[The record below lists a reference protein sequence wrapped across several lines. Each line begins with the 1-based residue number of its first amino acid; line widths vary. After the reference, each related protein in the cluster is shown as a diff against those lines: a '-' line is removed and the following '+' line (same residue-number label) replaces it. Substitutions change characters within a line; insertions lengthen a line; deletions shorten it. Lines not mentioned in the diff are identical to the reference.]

1 MADRYWRGGTGTWF
15 STTTNWSA
23 TSGGAGGASL
33 PTANDDV
40 YIDANSNTGTGAFTI
55 TVSGTVNCRSIS
67 FAADGVCTL
76 ARGSAQMNINGSW
89 FNSATNFA
97 ITGSGTTNFVNNA
110 GQNGGTINHNGI
122 TWPGNII
129 VFNGV
134 GCTWT
139 LNSNITQNNTVSTI
153 THTAGAI
160 DLNGYTWSLS
170 RYTASSVV
178 SARDVYFRAGSF
190 TMIGTTAADPAI
202 NISGTNWR
210 CDCPRANSY
219 NAIAAGA
226 TGGFRRSMGATCTM
240 AIGTAVDNASE
251 MYPYNAPNLSITG
264 GASALT
270 LNIYCTVNNL
280 DFTGYTGT
288 PSSSG
293 TLTTTSRAGGFGVF
307 IAGDCTFG
315 SGTYT
320 GLLMSFYRFIDQD
333 TTTAQFNANSKLLAS
348 GVAIMLPQ
356 ATDTTQTTMS
366 ITNAPTA
373 AASATNVVQL
383 VKGRIALTGNWAVGM
398 FRSSYTNVRG
408 IDFDVNYI
416 LLNTASTAT
425 AALNAPIID
434 NFDSTGSGGF
444 GQSVAGSRTLTWGT
458 TSGASATTA
467 APYIMTATT
476 GTIDLGGSHFKK
488 IDVGSSTSV
497 YPTTSFSLWGDATL
511 SNTASMTAV
520 TITYRGSG
528 GTDTF
533 IGNGRT
539 IASLTV
545 NAPGSTLSLNGALTV
560 GTTGGGIGLTL
571 AYGTIQTNDNTLSM
585 HSFTV
590 SQPFEYS
597 RTLALGTSQCP
608 LTSGTA
614 ATVIYNAPDASNF
627 NITGTGGFTRS
638 VSATSTISSHS
649 SFNISSGFDGLPSF
663 TFSAGSSATTFTTA
677 SQIYSLNFTG
687 GTSSVT
693 GSQIQIYGDTFQL
706 SATGTYTGLN
716 VILRSQ
722 GTQDIYGN
730 SKTLGTLQVSGALSG
745 ATIVGTSSFQT
756 AIGCTTFTHSTGG
769 IYLAGYVAITCTS
782 LDSSG
787 SGVREVSGNNSLLG
801 AGWTIATNNA
811 TIMQLNAT
819 NLTLS
824 TSLYFNL
831 SYAGSVGTRT
841 IILTNFTAVDTYLIA
856 ISTNNVDNNAAR
868 NIYINPAAT
877 DTVAVQGAWQDMYL
891 SDSWAGTLSTG
902 TGLTL
907 YGNLTL
913 GGSVNTTSTTS
924 ALTFAPTTGRNV
936 TTSGRTI
943 NFPITFTTTSTNSL
957 NFQDALVMSSLRA
970 LTITNGGILRFFSGT
985 TNIVGSF
992 VTTGTTMKYL
1002 QTSTSGSQATISAAS
1017 GTLAVT
1023 YLSIKD
1029 SAATGGAIWDATDP
1043 TNIDQGNNTG
1053 WLFAGGVT
1061 ATGNMFMLF

>member
-1 MADRYWRGGTGTWF
+1 MADRYWRGGTGTWAT
-15 STTTNWSA
+15 TTTNWSA

-55 TVSGTVNCRSIS
+55 TVSATVNCRSIS

-76 ARGSAQMNINGSW
+76 ARGTSSMNINGSW
-89 FNSATNFA
+89 YNSATNFA
-97 ITGSGTTNFVNNA
+97 ITGTGTTQFLNNA
-110 GQNGGTINHNGI
+110 GLNGGTINHNGI
-122 TWPGNII
+122 AWPGSVII
-129 VFNGV
+129 FNGV

-139 LNSNITQNNTVSTI
+139 LNSNVTQNNTTAGI

-178 SARDVYFRAGSF
+178 SARDVYFRTGGSF
-190 TMIGTTAADPAI
+190 TLIGTVAGDTAV

-210 CDCPRANSY
+210 CDCPRANPY

-226 TGGFRRSMGATCTM
+226 TGGFRRSMGVTTTM

-264 GASALT
+264 GSAALT

-288 PSSSG
+288 PASAG

-307 IAGDCTFG
+307 IAGDCTFNAT
-315 SGTYT
+315 GTY
-320 GLLMSFYRFIDQD
+320 GSLLMTFYRFVDQD
-333 TTTAQFNANSKLLAS
+333 TTTATFNAQSKSLS
-348 GVAIMLPQ
+348 DGIGIILPQ
-356 ATDTTQTTMS
+356 ATNGTQTTML
-366 ITNAPTA
+366 ITNPPTT
-373 AASATNVVQL
+373 SGSTNVVQL
-383 VKGRIALTGNWAVGM
+383 VKGRIQLSADFFVGM

-408 IDFDVNYI
+408 IDFDVYRI
-416 LLNTASTAT
+416 LLNQTTAT
-425 AALNAPIID
+425 AKLNATTID
-434 NFDSTGSGGF
+434 NFDSTGAGGF
-444 GQSVAGSRTLTWGT
+444 GQSNNSGGILTWGT

-467 APYIMTATT
+467 APYTAT
-476 GTIDLGGSHFKK
+476 GTMSTASLDLGGSHFKK
-488 IDVGSSTSV
+488 LEFGSATTTF
-497 YPTTSFSLWGDATL
+497 PTTSFFLYGNATL
-511 SNTASMTAV
+511 GTGSWSLVTMT
-520 TITYRGSG
+520 YYGSG
-528 GTDTF
+528 GTDTLTTNSR
-533 IGNGRT
+533 I

-545 NAPGSTLSLNGALTV
+545 NAPGSTLSLSGALTC
-560 GTTGGGIGLTL
+560 GTASAGGLTL
-571 AYGTIQTNDNTLSM
+571 TYGTLQTNDNTLSM
-585 HSFTV
+585 TTFTV
-590 SQPFEYS
+590 PSPSVYT
-597 RTLALGTSQCP
+597 RTLALGSSQCP
-608 LTSGTA
+608 LISTTA
-614 ATVIYNAPDASNF
+614 ATVIYNAPDAANF
-627 NITGTGGFTRS
+627 TITGSGGFTRS
-638 VSATSTISSHS
+638 LNATATISSCS
-649 SFNISSGFDGLPSF
+649 TNNISSGFTGLPTF
-663 TFSAGSSATTFTTA
+663 TFPAGSGAVTFSTS

-687 GTSSVT
+687 GTSTVT
-693 GSQIQIYGDTFQL
+693 GSSIQIYGDTVQL
-706 SATGTYTGLN
+706 FSTGTYTGLN
-716 VILRSQ
+716 VILKSQ
-722 GTQDIYGN
+722 GTQNVYGN
-730 SKTLGTLQVSGALSG
+730 SKTLGTLQVSGAVSG
-745 ATIVGTSSFQT
+745 ASIVGTTSFQN
-756 AIGCTTFTHSTGG
+756 AIGCSTFTHSTGG
-769 IYLAGYVAITCTS
+769 IYLEGYVAITCTS

-831 SYAGSVGTRT
+831 SYAGAVGTRT
-841 IILTNFTAVDTYLIA
+841 IILTNFTAADTYLIA
-856 ISTNNVDNNAAR
+856 ISTNNVDTNAAR

-877 DTVAVQGAWQDMYL
+877 DTVAIQGAWKDMSL
-891 SDSWAGTLSTG
+891 SDGWAGTLSTG

-907 YGNLTL
+907 YGNLVL

-943 NFPITFTTTSTNSL
+943 NFPITFTTVGTNSL

-970 LTITNGGILRFFSGT
+970 LTITNGGIIRFFSGT

-1002 QTSTSGSQATISAAS
+1002 QSSTSGSQATISAAS
-1017 GTLAVT
+1017 GTFLVT

-1029 SAATGGAIWDATDP
+1029 SAATGGAIWNATDP
-1043 TNIDQGNNTG
+1043 TNVDQGNNTG
-1053 WLFAGGVT
+1053 WLFPGG

>member
-1 MADRYWRGGTGTWF
+1 MADRYWRGGNGTWF
-15 STTTNWSA
+15 SSTTNWSA

-33 PTANDDV
+33 PTDNDDV

-55 TVSGTVNCRSIS
+55 TISGTVRCRNIS
-67 FAADGVCTL
+67 FDADGVCTL
-76 ARGSAQMNINGSW
+76 ARGSSQMNINGSW

-97 ITGSGTTNFVNNA
+97 ITGTGTTQFLNNA
-110 GQNGGTINHNGI
+110 GLNGGTINHNGI
-122 TWPGNII
+122 AWPGNNIT
-129 VFNGV
+129 FNGV

-139 LNSNITQNNTVSTI
+139 LNSNITMNNTVSTI

-160 DLNGYTWSLS
+160 DINGYTWSLS
-170 RYTASSVV
+170 RYTASSVTN
-178 SARDVYFRAGSF
+178 ARDVYFRTGGSF
-190 TMIGTTAADPAI
+190 TMIGTTAADTAI

-226 TGGFRRSMGATCTM
+226 TGGFRRSMGATSTM

-288 PSSSG
+288 PTSAG

-307 IAGDCTFG
+307 IAGNCTFNAT
-315 SGTYT
+315 GTYT
-320 GLLMSFYRFIDQD
+320 SLLMSFYRFVDQD
-333 TTTAQFNANSKLLAS
+333 TTTATFDAQSKQLAD

-366 ITNAPTA
+366 ISNAPTT
-373 AASATNVVQL
+373 STTTNVVQL
-383 VKGRIALTGNWAVGM
+383 VKGRIALSGNWAVGM
-398 FRSSYTNVRG
+398 FKSSYTNVRG
-408 IDFDVNYI
+408 IDFDVNRI
-416 LLNTASTAT
+416 LLNAVTAT
-425 AALNAPIID
+425 AKLNAPIIT

-444 GQSVAGSRTLTWGT
+444 GQSNNSGGTLTWGT

-467 APYIMTATT
+467 APYIAT
-476 GTIDLGGSHFKK
+476 GTFNTGSLDLGGSHFKK
-488 IDVGSSTSV
+488 IDFGSATTTF
-497 YPTTSFSLWGDATL
+497 PTCSFFLYGDATL
-511 SNTASMTAV
+511 GTGTWSVVTMT
-520 TITYRGSG
+520 YYGSG
-528 GTDTF
+528 GTDTLTTNSR
-533 IGNGRT
+533 I

-545 NAPGSTLSLNGALTV
+545 NAPGSTLSLSGALTC
-560 GTTGGGIGLTL
+560 GTASAGGLTL
-571 AYGTIQTNDNTLSM
+571 TYGTLQTNDNTLSM
-585 HSFTV
+585 NSFTV
-590 SQPFEYS
+590 PSPSDYT

-608 LTSGTA
+608 LISTTA

-627 NITGTGGFTRS
+627 TITGTGGFTRTLN
-638 VSATSTISSHS
+638 ATATISSHS
-649 SFNISSGFDGLPSF
+649 TNNISSGFTGLPTF
-663 TFSAGSSATTFTTA
+663 TFSAGSGAVTFTTA

-687 GTSSVT
+687 GTSTVT
-693 GSQIQIYGDTFQL
+693 GSQIQIYGDSFQL
-706 SATGTYTGLN
+706 FTSGTYTGLN

-722 GTQDIYGN
+722 GTQNVYGN
-730 SKTLGTLQVSGALSG
+730 SKTLGTLQVSGAVSG
-745 ATIVGTSSFQT
+745 ASIVGTSTFQN
-756 AIGCTTFTHSTGG
+756 AIGCGTFTHSTGG
-769 IYLAGYVAITCTS
+769 IYLEGYVAITCTS

-787 SGVREVSGNNSLLG
+787 SGVRSVSANGTLLG

-824 TSLYFNL
+824 QAIYFNL

-841 IILTNFTAVDTYLIA
+841 IALTNFTANDTYLIQIA
-856 ISTNNVDNNAAR
+856 TNNVDTNAAR

-877 DTVAVQGAWQDMYL
+877 DTVAIQGAWKDMYL
-891 SDSWAGTLSTG
+891 SDGWAGTLSTG

-907 YGNLTL
+907 YGDLTL
-913 GGSVNTTSTTS
+913 GSTANTTSTTS
-924 ALTFAPTTGRNV
+924 ALTFAPLTAKNV

-943 NFPITFTTTSTNSL
+943 NFPITFTTASTTSL

-970 LTITNGGILRFFSGT
+970 LTITNGGILRLFSGT
-985 TNIVGSF
+985 TNTVGSF

-1002 QTSTSGSQATISAAS
+1002 QSSTSGSRATISAAS

-1029 SAATGGAIWDATDP
+1029 SAATGGAIWNATDP
-1043 TNIDQGNNTG
+1043 TNVDQGNNTG
-1053 WLFAGGVT
+1053 WLFPVG

>member
-1 MADRYWRGGTGTWF
+1 MADRYWVGGSGTWA
-15 STTTNWSA
+15 TTARWAAS
-23 TSGGAGGASL
+23 SGGAGGQSV

-40 YIDANSNTGTGAFTI
+40 YIDTNSNTGTGSFTI
-55 TVSGTVNCRSIS
+55 TVSATANCRSIS
-67 FAADGVCTL
+67 FDADGVCTL

-333 TTTAQFNANSKLLAS
+333 TTTAQFNANSKQLAA

-585 HSFTV
+585 QSFTV
-590 SQPFEYS
+590 SAPFEYS

-722 GTQDIYGN
+722 GSQNVYGN
-730 SKTLGTLQVSGALSG
+730 GKTLGTLQVSGAVSG
-745 ATIVGTSSFQT
+745 ASIVGTTFFLNG
-756 AIGCTTFTHSTGG
+756 IGCSTFTHSTGG
-769 IYLAGYVAITCTS
+769 VYIDAYQAVTCTS
-782 LDSSG
+782 YSSPNT
-787 SGVREVSGNNSLLG
+787 GVRSLQLDLG
-801 AGWTIATNNA
+801 GGFTIPTNNA
-811 TIMQLNAT
+811 TVIELNGT
-819 NLTLS
+819 NLTLLD
-824 TSLYFNL
+824 TIYFNL
-831 SYAGSVGTRT
+831 SYTGAVGTRT
-841 IILTNFTAVDTYLIA
+841 IILTNFTAADTSLVPV
-856 ISTNNVDNNAAR
+856 STNVVDVNDAR

-877 DTVAVQGAWQDMYL
+877 DTVAVQGTWKDMTL
-891 SDSWAGTLSTG
+891 GDSWAGTISTG

-913 GGSVNTTSTTS
+913 GSTVNTASTAS

-957 NFQDALVMSSLRA
+957 NFQDALTMSSLRA

-985 TNIVGSF
+985 TNTVGSF
-992 VTTGTTMKYL
+992 VTTGTTIKYL
-1002 QTSTSGSQATISAAS
+1002 QSSTSGSRATISAAS

-1053 WLFAGGVT
+1053 WIFAGGVT
-1061 ATGNMFMLF
+1061 ATGNMFIIFN